1 MELREVHS
9 IRIWTKDTGSKKRLM
24 SSYVFD
30 TKEQAKAFRK
40 QWLID
45 NKVAIEA
52 TPLTKW
58 SAVYKE
64 LT

>member
-1 MELREVHS
+1 MKLREVHS
-9 IRIWTKDTGSKKRLM
+9 IRVWVKDKGSKKRLK

-30 TKEQAKAFRK
+30 TMQEAKAFRK

-45 NKVAIEA
+45 NKAAMEA
-52 TPLTKW
+52 TPLTTYTV
-58 SAVYKE
+58 VYKE